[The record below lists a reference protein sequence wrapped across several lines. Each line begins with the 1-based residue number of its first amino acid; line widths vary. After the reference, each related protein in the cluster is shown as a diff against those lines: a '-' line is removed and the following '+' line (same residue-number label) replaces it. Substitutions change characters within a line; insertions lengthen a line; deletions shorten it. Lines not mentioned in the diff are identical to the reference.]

1 MKPLTDR
8 QRMMLDAII
17 GYLREHDGYPSFREL
32 MDIMEISS
40 TNAIGEHLN
49 ALAKKGYL
57 ERSCYESRSIRVL
70 CDADGR
76 PFPTRRELE
85 AEVERLRALVTP

>member
-1 MKPLTDR
+1 MKPLTER

-17 GYLREHDGYPSFREL
+17 RHLREHDTYPSFRE
-32 MDIMEISS
+32 MMEAMEIGS

-49 ALAKKGYL
+49 ALAKKGYV
-57 ERSCYESRSIRVL
+57 ERGFAEARSIRVL
-70 CDADGR
+70 YDADGK

-85 AEVERLRALVTP
+85 AEVQRLRALVEP